1 MLLLLM
7 LPLML
12 LMPLLMPPLM
22 PLMLLMLL
30 LLLLLLLPRMPL
42 LLLAEAAG
50 RPPAGDATVRGPG
63 CTTEAIVTRCGADR
77 AS

>member
-22 PLMLLMLL
+22 PLMLLML